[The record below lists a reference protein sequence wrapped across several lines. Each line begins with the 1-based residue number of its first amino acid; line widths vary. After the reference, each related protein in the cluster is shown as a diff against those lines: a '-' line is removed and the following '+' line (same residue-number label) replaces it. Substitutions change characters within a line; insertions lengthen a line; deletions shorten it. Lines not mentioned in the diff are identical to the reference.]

1 MSFGKKPS
9 FNNNNQKSQL
19 KLETQIEN
27 ILNKNNQLLDQI
39 NLFNKNHNLT
49 NKDIDHLEKISK
61 EIDKEL
67 NLITVNDDS
76 DNNDR
81 YSKLIIKEKE
91 NLKDN
96 KKKLEDLKKTFQ
108 NDSNLGEFKFLEKSG
123 LLKQELDQYKVP
135 ESEIKLMQNIVND
148 RHENVKKINEKI
160 YYLDKISKDI
170 QQITHNAEGQ
180 LNTIDNFIVVSK
192 NYQEEAQKYLEK
204 TVKDVESSKQNK
216 CCIILL
222 IAITLFLL
230 SIIYIFYIFNLID

>member
-148 RHENVKKINEKI
+148 RHENVKKMNEKI

-230 SIIYIFYIFNLID
+230 SIIIIK